1 MGWSSE
7 ESSERRSGRSRSRGQ
22 FEGWSSEESSERR
35 SGRSPIRGRDELVT
49 ERSSEG
55 RSQISEV
62 AVGRYRG
69 PVPSTFEVFPA
80 TSSRG
85 TVMIAGGFK
94 YLKRSDS
101 DIN

>member
-1 MGWSSE
+1 M
-7 ESSERRSGRSRSRGQ
+7 
-22 FEGWSSEESSERR
+22 GWSSEESSERR